1 MKTKTIIAAAI
12 LANILILLIGCA
24 PTSTGALLQAPTPTG
39 TLGFDSYL
47 EHQKIPLTCDL
58 IIPESSRNYRST
70 SMAVNFTVG
79 PLFAENVPNALRQVI
94 KDVSVSSKTSSDFI
108 ITANL
113 NDFSMTLSGI
123 FPVVNATVTYE
134 LCTNDR
140 HLFKKLTTTQSYKS
154 SFGSPSGPELYKM
167 VFLECLENLNSQLLE
182 QKDFIISKTTK

>member
-24 PTSTGALLQAPTPTG
+24 PTPRGAIQ
-39 TLGFDSYL
+39 FDIYL
-47 EHQKIPLTCDL
+47 EHQKIPLTCNL
-58 IIPESSRNYRST
+58 IIPESSRNYSI
-70 SMAVNFTVG
+70 VG
-79 PLFAENVPNALRQVI
+79 PLFAENVPIAIRKVI
-94 KDVSVSSKTSSDFI
+94 RDVSVSSKTPSDFI

-113 NDFSMTLSGI
+113 NNFSTTFSGI

-140 HLFKKLTTTQSYKS
+140 RLFKKLTSTQSYKS
-154 SFGSPSGPELYKM
+154 SFISKSGPELFKM